1 MFVQLD
7 KEELSKETAKKAW
20 YLTNNIIWTII
31 FVFPLFSILDFIYL
45 PSFWVQFLIARIII
59 IMVIYMLYNLFQR
72 NNYNYRILLH
82 IAFILLSLIASL
94 LCTLVNVAQLNLYFL
109 SFAAIVL
116 FFNVQVFWEPINS
129 VIQAL
134 ISLILLGIFFKSLND
149 YSLDIFVTNGGQFFV
164 IISVISC
171 LIPNARYKVLEREVK
186 SQIVIEKSNNQ
197 LKEQYRDIIQ
207 KNNIIDEQYERLRRM
222 DEQKNSFIN
231 IAGHDL
237 KNLIGSVIMSNN
249 MLKEEDY
256 RLSSDQREFIDF
268 IGQSADK
275 MQYMLG
281 KLMDVKEIESP
292 EIKYNLEIFDIN
304 TEVHHVVKGLVETA
318 QMKNIQLIDNILKLP
333 LNVRLD
339 KVFTGQVFQNLLSN
353 AIKFSQT
360 NNKIR
365 IATTLQHQK
374 FVFEIIDKGMP
385 IGTDELDNMFNK
397 LKTLNDASNTF
408 ESRLGLGLS
417 IAKLMTVEMGGDL
430 QYRSDDNGNYFRV
443 EFNVIS

>member
-31 FVFPLFSILDFIYL
+31 FVFPLFSILDFIYINNY
-45 PSFWVQFLIARIII
+45 WVQFFIARIIVV
-59 IMVIYMLYNLFQR
+59 MVIYMLYNLFQK

-82 IAFILLSLIASL
+82 IAFISLSVLASL
-94 LCTLVNVAQLNLYFL
+94 LCTLVPVAQLNLYFL
-109 SFAAIVL
+109 SYAAIVL

-129 VIQAL
+129 VIQSL
-134 ISLILLGIFFKSLND
+134 LSLILLLMFFKSFND
-149 YSLDIFVTNGGQFFV
+149 YNLDIFVTNGGQFFI

-186 SQIVIEKSNNQ
+186 SQMVIEKSNNQ

-207 KNNIIDEQYERLRRM
+207 KNNIIDEQYERLRSM

-237 KNLIGSVIMSNN
+237 KNLIGSIVMSNN

-268 IGQSADK
+268 IAQSAEK
-275 MQYMLG
+275 MQYMLS

-292 EIKYNLEIFDIN
+292 EIKYNLEIFDVN
-304 TEVHHVVKGLVETA
+304 TEVNHVVKGLVETA

-365 IATTLQHQK
+365 VSTTLQHQK
-374 FVFEIIDKGMP
+374 FVFEIIDKGIP
-385 IGTDELDNMFNK
+385 IGIDELDAMFNK

>member
-7 KEELSKETAKKAW
+7 KEELAKETSKKAW
-20 YLTNNIIWTII
+20 YLTNNIIWTIF
-31 FVFPLFSILDFIYL
+31 FVFPLFSILDYVYL
-45 PSFWVQFLIARIII
+45 NTYCLQFFIARIIV
-59 IMVIYMLYNLFQR
+59 IMLIYMLYNLFQR

-82 IAFILLSLIASL
+82 VAFICLSIITAL
-94 LCTLVNVAQLNLYFL
+94 LCTLVPIAQLNLYFL
-109 SFAAIVL
+109 SYAAIVL

-129 VIQAL
+129 VIQ
-134 ISLILLGIFFKSLND
+134 SLLSLVLLFAFFKNFND

-186 SQIVIEKSNNQ
+186 ATLLIEKSNNQ

-207 KNNIIDEQYERLRRM
+207 KNNIIDEQYERLRKM

-237 KNLIGSVIMSNN
+237 KNLIGSIVMSNN

-256 RLSSDQREFIDF
+256 RLSSDQREFVDF
-268 IGQSADK
+268 IAQSAEK
-275 MQYMLG
+275 MQYMLS

-292 EIKYNLEIFDIN
+292 EIKYNLEIFDVN
-304 TEVHHVVKGLVETA
+304 QEVHHVVKGLIETA

-365 IATTLQHQK
+365 VVTTLQHQK

-385 IGTDELDNMFNK
+385 IGIDELDIMFNK

-417 IAKLMTVEMGGDL
+417 IAKLMTIEMGGDM

>member
-1 MFVQLD
+1 MFVQLNKD
-7 KEELSKETAKKAW
+7 EVIAESAKKAW
-20 YLTNNIIWTII
+20 YLTNNIVWTII
-31 FVFPLFSILDFIYL
+31 FVFPIFSVLDFVYL
-45 PSFWVQFLIARIII
+45 NQYWVQFFIARIII
-59 IMVIYMLYNLFQR
+59 IMLIYMLYNLFQR

-82 IAFILLSLIASL
+82 FAFLAISIIGAMLCALIEIQNLSIF
-94 LCTLVNVAQLNLYFL
+94 FL
-109 SFAAIVL
+109 SYAAMVL

-134 ISLILLGIFFKSLND
+134 ISLVLLGIFYKAFND
-149 YSLDIFVTNGGQFFV
+149 NSLDVFVTNGGQFFV
-164 IISVISC
+164 IISIISC
-171 LIPNARYKVLEREVK
+171 LIPNARYKVLEREVRN
-186 SQIVIEKSNNQ
+186 QLVIEKSNAQ

-207 KNNIIDEQYERLRRM
+207 KNNIIDEQYDRLRKM

-237 KNLIGSVIMSNN
+237 KNLIGSIIMSNN
-249 MLKEEDY
+249 MVKEEDY
-256 RLSSDQREFIDF
+256 RLSADQREFVEYIS
-268 IGQSADK
+268 QSAEK
-275 MQYMLG
+275 MQYLLN

-304 TEVHHVVKGLVETA
+304 AEVYNVMRGLAETA
-318 QMKNIQLIDNILKLP
+318 QMKNIQLVDNILKLP

-339 KVFTGQVFQNLLSN
+339 KVFAGQVFQNLLSN

-365 IATTLQHQK
+365 VATSLQHQK
-374 FVFEIIDKGMP
+374 FVLEIIDKGVP
-385 IGTDELDNMFNK
+385 IGQEELDIMFNK
-397 LKTLNDASNTF
+397 LKTLNDASSSF

-417 IAKLMTVEMGGDL
+417 IAKLMAQDMGGEL
-430 QYRSDDNGNYFRV
+430 SYRSDEDGNYFRV